1 MILLLPFQQNTHPS
15 NAGIFLRLMPTG
27 LAYLR
32 EIGMKVVNDEVLK
45 ISLPTITETVEAGQV
60 GLFPS
65 MNSKRQYRFLFSTRT
80 CLNTGL
86 LLNTVWILLAPTPLR
101 GR

>member
-1 MILLLPFQQNTHPS
+1 
-15 NAGIFLRLMPTG
+15 MPTG

-60 GLFPS
+60 LIDTDLWVAF
-65 MNSKRQYRFLFSTRT
+65 
-80 CLNTGL
+80 
-86 LLNTVWILLAPTPLR
+86 
-101 GR
+101 

>member
-1 MILLLPFQQNTHPS
+1 
-15 NAGIFLRLMPTG
+15 MPTG

-60 GLFPS
+60 PFQVE
-65 MNSKRQYRFLFSTRT
+65 SKNVYLGFHLQRLCFK
-80 CLNTGL
+80 
-86 LLNTVWILLAPTPLR
+86 ILAASRL
-101 GR
+101 